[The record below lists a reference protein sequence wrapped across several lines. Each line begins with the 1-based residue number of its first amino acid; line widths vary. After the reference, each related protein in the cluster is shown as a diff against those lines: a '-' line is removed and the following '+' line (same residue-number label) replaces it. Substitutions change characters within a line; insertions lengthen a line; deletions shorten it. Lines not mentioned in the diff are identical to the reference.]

1 MVYFEEKSAFENLI
15 FIIFVHL
22 IHFFSSVEN
31 FGGGVLEIAFF
42 VLKTRETF
50 FLKKDVFS
58 IIFRHWARVS
68 QPSGK
73 FSTGGVSKPH
83 SEGPEELCGKII

>member
-1 MVYFEEKSAFENLI
+1 MSEIFSALWQIFNNKGAKNPFCAYSGIFEEKSAFENLI

-22 IHFFSSVEN
+22 IHFFSSVVN

-50 FLKKDVFS
+50 F
-58 IIFRHWARVS
+58 
-68 QPSGK
+68 
-73 FSTGGVSKPH
+73 
-83 SEGPEELCGKII
+83 